1 MFKTGDGRSRGGPSQ
16 PAEARPA
23 RRRRL
28 PGVNLK
34 QGAVKQAR
42 LESGLSLAQLGKGH
56 VTAPAIYLI
65 ETGRTRPSL
74 PTLEHIAR
82 RTGKPVEYFLA
93 DPGGATDETQAGL
106 LQLESLCAAGRFADA
121 AALGW
126 KMLDAGSSA
135 HRLGRIRYF
144 LAQALLNL
152 GRPDEA
158 EPLLAAAHA
167 HFEAVDDQ
175 LMLADCLG
183 SEASL
188 AYLTQRP
195 GAAELAERALAIS
208 RRFKP
213 VPQPTEARLLAIL
226 ATVHLAN
233 KEWDQAISIYQ
244 EAIEAAGSLYDLRR
258 LALMYS
264 GLSDAYRETGQVD
277 AAARFA
283 NRSIALL
290 EVLRDRLSL
299 ARAENNL
306 GLIMLARGD
315 RTQAR
320 EHLDRSLGLFEET
333 EIEIGR
339 TNVLLSLC
347 ELSLQEGFNANAREL
362 AEQAL
367 DLATRL
373 DERPNVAEAH
383 VWLGLVAD
391 KEGDD
396 AGTDREFNVA
406 FAEMAKLEQNERVLR
421 YHGIYAEVLERRGDM
436 EQAYLHM
443 KKAFAA
449 SRPGLL
455 QRDGDELTD
464 SANLA

>member
-1 MFKTGDGRSRGGPSQ
+1 MFETGKGRSRGTSSQ
-16 PAEARPA
+16 TVETRPT

-34 QGAVKQAR
+34 AGAVKQAR
-42 LESGLSLAQLGKGH
+42 LEAGLSLAQLGKGH

-65 ETGRTRPSL
+65 EAGRTRPSM

-93 DPGGATDETQAGL
+93 DPGGATDEAHTGL
-106 LQLESLCAAGRFADA
+106 LRLEALCAAGRFADA
-121 AALGW
+121 AGLGRQ
-126 KMLDAGSSA
+126 LLEGTNSA
-135 HRLGRIRYF
+135 HRQGRIRYF
-144 LAQALLNL
+144 LAQSLLNL
-152 GRPDEA
+152 GRADEA
-158 EPLLAAAHA
+158 GELLAAAHA
-167 HFEAVDDQ
+167 HFEAIDDQ
-175 LMLADCLG
+175 LMLAECLG
-183 SEASL
+183 AEASL

-195 GAAELAERALAIS
+195 QALELAERALDLC

-213 VPQPTEARLLAIL
+213 APQPTEARLLAIL
-226 ATVHLAN
+226 ATVRLAN
-233 KEWDQAISIYQ
+233 KEWDLAIATYQ
-244 EAIEAAGSLYDLRR
+244 EAIDAAGSLYDLSR
-258 LALMYS
+258 LAVMYS
-264 GLSDAYRETGQVD
+264 GLSDAYRESGQVD

-315 RTQAR
+315 RVRTP
-320 EHLDRSLGLFEET
+320 EHLDRSLGLFEEA
-333 EIEIGR
+333 ELEIGR
-339 TNVLLSLC
+339 SNVLLSLC
-347 ELSLQEGFNANAREL
+347 ELSLQEGFTANAREL

-373 DERPNVAEAH
+373 EESPNVAEAH
-383 VWLGLVAD
+383 ILLGLVAD
-391 KEGDD
+391 REGDS
-396 AGTDREFNVA
+396 AGADREFKIA
-406 FAEMAKLEQNERVLR
+406 FAELARLDLDERLLR
-421 YHGIYAEVLERRGDM
+421 CHGIYAEVLERRGDM
-436 EQAYLHM
+436 EQAYVHM

-455 QRDGDELTD
+455 QRDGEETAD
-464 SANLA
+464 SASLA